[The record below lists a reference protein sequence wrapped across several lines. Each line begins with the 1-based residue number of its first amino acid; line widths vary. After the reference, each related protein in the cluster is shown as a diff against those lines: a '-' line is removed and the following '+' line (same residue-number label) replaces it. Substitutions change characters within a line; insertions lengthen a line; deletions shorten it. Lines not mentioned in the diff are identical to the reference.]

1 MTYPPDFETRIGFDW
16 IRDRLSSYC
25 LCELGVARV
34 GQIAFQTSTSV
45 IRSQLDST
53 RELVSIRASGET
65 LPLHHCIDPT
75 PWYQTIRV
83 EDSFLEVD
91 AIAAM
96 AWGLESIEACA
107 AYLKK
112 HGSDYPVLAAE
123 SFPVQLPS
131 RLTTGL
137 LTKFDDKG
145 NVRDSASPELSRIR
159 KRLRESE
166 SNARR
171 LVDRIFRELA
181 GAELV
186 PTQAQPV
193 LREGRIAIPVR
204 AENKRKVKG
213 IILDESASGQTVFME
228 PAEVVEANN
237 EIRDLQLEERREII
251 KILKDLTALLREHL
265 PMIERAFEFMGLL
278 DFVQAKARFAGEI
291 DARLPLLINKP
302 CLAWR
307 NARHPLLLLSHNDRS
322 QVVPL
327 TIDLNEQDR
336 FLLVSGPNAGGKSVC
351 LKTVGLL
358 QYMVQCGLLVPMDE
372 DSQMGVFNGLFVDIG
387 DQQSIENDLS
397 TYSSHLRNMNYFVTH
412 ATSASMVLM
421 DELGAGTDPNFGG
434 GIAEAILET
443 LVQRRVW
450 GVATTHYY
458 NLKLFANNTAGIR
471 NGAML
476 FDSSNLRPLFQL
488 EIDKPG
494 SSFALEIAKKTGL
507 PAHILQRAQQII
519 GEDLAG
525 LEKLMKRVADEKILL
540 QQRELA
546 LRKKEAEYQQWVT
559 RYNNLV
565 NELEQRKKEILSAAK
580 SEAAALLHETNREI
594 EKTIR
599 HIKENRA
606 ERKETRK
613 ARENLKVLTGKVR
626 PGEKHEVGS
635 AEPIKV
641 GDHVRLEGQERSG
654 EVIAINGANAIVQ
667 FGEIRSTTKLARLT
681 KSTAAEAQA
690 YKPSRK
696 EGIRLY
702 ERQSQFNTTLDVR
715 GKRAEEAVQLVDQ
728 FIDNAMLL
736 GHGELRILHG
746 KGEGILR
753 KMIREKL
760 KQLSGVATFHD
771 EHVERGGDGITVVVL
786 K

>member
-1 MTYPPDFETRIGFDW
+1 MIYPKDFESKIGFTW
-16 IRDRLSSYC
+16 IRERLVSYC
-25 LCELGVARV
+25 LCDLGIRRV
-34 GQIAFQTSTSV
+34 DGISFSTEAEPIHKS
-45 IRSQLDST
+45 LHTT
-53 RELVSIRASGET
+53 REFMLIRASGET

-75 PWYQTIRV
+75 PWYQTIRI
-83 EDSFLEVD
+83 EDSFLEAE
-91 AIAAM
+91 AIAAI
-96 AWGLESIEACA
+96 AWGLESIEACVS
-107 AYLKK
+107 YLKK
-112 HGSDYPVLAAE
+112 HRTDYPVLAEE

-137 LTKFDDKG
+137 LSKFDEKG
-145 NVRDSASPELSRIR
+145 DIKDHASSELARIR

-181 GAELV
+181 GAELL
-186 PTQAQPV
+186 PEQAQPV

-213 IILDESASGQTVFME
+213 IILDESATGQTVFME

-265 PMIERAFEFMGLL
+265 PVIENAFEFMGLL

-291 DARLPLLINKP
+291 DARLPLLGSEP
-302 CLAWR
+302 CLEWR
-307 NARHPLLLLSHNDRS
+307 NARHPLLLLSHKDRS

-327 TIDLNEQDR
+327 TIDLNGENR

-358 QYMVQCGLLVPMDE
+358 QYMVQCGLLVPMDD
-372 DSQMGVFNGLFVDIG
+372 DSQVGIFNQLFVDIG

-397 TYSSHLRNMNYFVTH
+397 TYSSHLRNMNHFVKY
-412 ATSASMVLM
+412 ATNASMVLM

-443 LVQRRVW
+443 LVQRKVW

-476 FDSSNLRPLFQL
+476 FDSFNLRPLFQL

-507 PAHILQRAQQII
+507 PEHILQRAQQII

-525 LEKLMKRVADEKILL
+525 LEKLMKRVADEKLLL
-540 QQRELA
+540 QPRELA
-546 LRKKEAEYQQWVT
+546 LQKKEAEYEQLVT
-559 RYNNLV
+559 RYDNLV
-565 NELEQRKKEILSAAK
+565 SDLEQRKKEILSAAK
-580 SEAAALLHETNREI
+580 AEAASLLQETNREI

-613 ARENLKVLTGKVR
+613 ARENLKVLTGKVK
-626 PGEKHEVGS
+626 PGEKPRPGS

-667 FGEIRSTTKLARLT
+667 FGEIRSTTKLVRLT
-681 KSTAAEAQA
+681 KSTAAETQA
-690 YKPSRK
+690 YAPSRK

-702 ERQSQFNTTLDVR
+702 EKQSQFNTKLDVR
-715 GKRAEEAVQLVDQ
+715 GKRAEEALQMVDQ

-760 KQLSGVATFHD
+760 KQLAAVATFHD